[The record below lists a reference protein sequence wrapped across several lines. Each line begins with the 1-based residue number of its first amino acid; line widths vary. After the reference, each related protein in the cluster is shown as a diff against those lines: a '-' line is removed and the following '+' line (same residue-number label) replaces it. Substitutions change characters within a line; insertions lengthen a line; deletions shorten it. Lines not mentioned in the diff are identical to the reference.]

1 MNPVTAVLEAGRE
14 LIIGA
19 PADAL
24 LAFGAAAGL
33 MALTAIWAVTGL
45 RRAERASA

>member
-1 MNPVTAVLEAGRE
+1 MTAVLEAGRE

-19 PADAL
+19 PADVL

-33 MALTAIWAVTGL
+33 MAVMAIWAVTGL
-45 RRAERASA
+45 RRAERAA